1 MEIHRRRMTKCFF
14 CFPRRRREAARCLEL
29 FFRRGLFGS
38 ARQSLNNSQA
48 QAAAQERTVA
58 LSVFLRAGKFSRG
71 ARARERER
79 EEEKKALEE
88 ETRRRR
94 KRRGEKKKK
103 ESRRLPRGFRRE
115 RLFRLAFR
123 LSPLRFLFSLLKRNR
138 AAGRGSER
146 SVRGKQH

>member
-79 EEEKKALEE
+79 ERKRKRRWKRKRGDEEKDAA
-88 ETRRRR
+88 RRR
-94 KRRGEKKKK
+94 KRSRGGFRGV
-103 ESRRLPRGFRRE
+103 SGGRGFSAWRFDF
-115 RLFRLAFR
+115 LPSAFSF
-123 LSPLRFLFSLLKRNR
+123 LS
-138 AAGRGSER
+138 
-146 SVRGKQH
+146 